1 MSWDRVIQD
10 SDEEEPLEGDE
21 LEDLPSSVDPL
32 QASEPAVQQQN
43 GDIPA
48 KHTVHNAVTEA
59 PSAPDESMFPQF
71 NVNFD
76 EFLQSQDR
84 NHAMLS
90 SSQQRRK
97 EKWIPSNSEG
107 GSGSVGGFWWY
118 NAIEMHYSFLLV

>member
-21 LEDLPSSVDPL
+21 LEDLPSSVESL
-32 QASEPAVQQQN
+32 RASEPAVQQQQN
-43 GDIPA
+43 GDVPA

-84 NHAMLS
+84 SHAMLS
-90 SSQQRRK
+90 SSQQRRE

-107 GSGSVGGFWWY
+107 GSGSVGRFW
-118 NAIEMHYSFLLV
+118 